1 MSRRQYGFLV
11 GFLIVWLWVSEGL
24 LAAVAAV
31 VAGLIGYG
39 VGCVL
44 EGDVDLREL
53 IDRFS
58 ASRR

>member
-11 GFLIVWLWVSEGL
+11 GILIAWLWASEGL

-44 EGDVDLREL
+44 EGDVDLHEL